1 MRSNKIKKSL
11 KEYRKVIS
19 PQSYPGLNM
28 CKLGKFSSP
37 PQYLKLLIMT
47 LLDRNPKF
55 TEYFSCL
62 CMNKM
67 ALASKESA
75 IQYALNV
82 HFPIISV
89 LGVIFHPLF

>member
-1 MRSNKIKKSL
+1 
-11 KEYRKVIS
+11 
-19 PQSYPGLNM
+19 
-28 CKLGKFSSP
+28 
-37 PQYLKLLIMT
+37 MT

-89 LGVIFHPLF
+89 LGVIFHPLFLDCTTLGEEKKLKSYVEENSRIILRLFRYSGDYCKME